1 MPLAKGKCLSS
12 ERLIPL
18 AGGKTKD
25 ILKVCCVFFPWTCVN
40 PHPFSNNPHLTI
52 SSLIHLWTPLSPQDG
67 NSAAHN
73 MLCPST
79 LSINHQETFNGML
92 MGQCYLDDSSLRLS
106 SKVVIGFI

>member
-12 ERLIPL
+12 ERLIL
-18 AGGKTKD
+18 LVGGKTKD

-40 PHPFSNNPHLTI
+40 PHSFSNNPHLF
-52 SSLIHLWTPLSPQDG
+52 PLLYIYGLPFPPRWEWCCPQYV
-67 NSAAHN
+67 
-73 MLCPST
+73 LCPST

-106 SKVVIGFI
+106 YKVVIGSI